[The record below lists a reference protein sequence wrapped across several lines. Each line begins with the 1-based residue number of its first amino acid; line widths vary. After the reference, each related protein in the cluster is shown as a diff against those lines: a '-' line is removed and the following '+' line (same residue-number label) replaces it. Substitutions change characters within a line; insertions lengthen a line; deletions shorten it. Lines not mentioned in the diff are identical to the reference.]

1 LAAARGTRKSA
12 TARGNAKR
20 GPGPRGGIPLNREKV
35 LRVSDETR
43 RGLATIVG
51 DLTPQLGRDVPIW
64 EAMGIAAFRY
74 LRLPKAVRSVIVER
88 MAQSPRERI
97 RVGEEVILHV
107 TPECYRD
114 VLAVMGSV
122 LPVFGRKV
130 TAGEVCSLITRTFL
144 AAREVEPLP

>member
-1 LAAARGTRKSA
+1 
-12 TARGNAKR
+12 
-20 GPGPRGGIPLNREKV
+20 
-35 LRVSDETR
+35 VSDETR

-107 TPECYRD
+107 TPECYKD

-122 LPVFGRKV
+122 LPTFGRRV
-130 TAGEVCSLITRTFL
+130 TAGETASLIVRTYL
-144 AAREVEPLP
+144 AAAEAGVAGKGLG